1 MSFFIYILCFVSLQA
16 FDEDERVSV
25 ISSKSRAQGRF
36 APQEAP
42 ERVDPKRFKSA
53 RVDETPRDQPAYF
66 SPFRQWLAAQPAE
79 ALQKYTEPLSQREW
93 TETQEGAARERL
105 ERQRGY
111 AESGI

>member
-1 MSFFIYILCFVSLQA
+1 MQA

-25 ISSKSRAQGRF
+25 ISSKPPSRARGRF
-36 APQEAP
+36 APKEAP
-42 ERVDPKRFKSA
+42 ERVHPTRFKSA

-66 SPFRQWLAAQPAE
+66 APFRQWLAAQPAE

-93 TETQEGAARERL
+93 TETQEGAARERR
-105 ERQRGY
+105 ERQRGC